1 MNTSKKN
8 RMFAVAVSILLVIT
22 MVLVASVWARS
33 NLCTETLPNNQS
45 MDLGI
50 LSVWHDETALYVEY
64 NTMSAQELDI
74 PDGWEIAE
82 TRLAIGGIRQAN
94 PHDLRP
100 GQFPF
105 HEKHDPPIRKYTYIV
120 EFNAWDAEP
129 DEFYVAAQAVL
140 VPSDGMET
148 EWRDDSE
155 ECASSLE
162 WATYFNYT
170 VTPAEDKDENEP
182 ERNKVFFESKRHT
195 MMATA
200 QQH

>member
-8 RMFAVAVSILLVIT
+8 RMFAVAVPILLVIT
-22 MVLVASVWARS
+22 MVLVASVWAGS
-33 NLCTETLPNNQS
+33 NSCTATLTNSQYV
-45 MDLGI
+45 DVGI
-50 LSVWHDETALYVEY
+50 VTVWHDETALYVEY
-64 NTMSAQELDI
+64 NISAQELDI

-82 TRLAIGGIRQAN
+82 TRLAIGGILQVN
-94 PHDLRP
+94 SDDSMP

-120 EFNAWDAEP
+120 EFNEWDADP

-140 VPSDGMET
+140 VPSDSMET
-148 EWRDDSE
+148 EWSDDSDK
-155 ECASSLE
+155 CTSSLE

-170 VTPAEDKDENEP
+170 VTPAEDEDEP
-182 ERNKVFFESKRHT
+182 ERTKEFTESKLHT

-200 QQH
+200 NSID